1 MSDAYHEAVRRI
13 RELQRLIEDD
23 TVVDLEDRFL
33 NGPTPSGE
41 VVTFQH
47 FTAPATA
54 EGETSCDGFL
64 SVVLTI
70 G

>member
-23 TVVDLEDRFL
+23 TVVGVEDRFL
-33 NGPTPSGE
+33 NGQTPSGE
-41 VVTFQH
+41 VLTFQH
-47 FTAPATA
+47 FPAPATA
-54 EGETSCDGFL
+54 DGETSCDGFF